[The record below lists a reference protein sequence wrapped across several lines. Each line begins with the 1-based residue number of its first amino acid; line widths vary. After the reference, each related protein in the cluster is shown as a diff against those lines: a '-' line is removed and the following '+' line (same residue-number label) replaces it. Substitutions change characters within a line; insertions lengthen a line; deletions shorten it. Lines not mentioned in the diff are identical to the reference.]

1 MSSEQEQREQLIQEL
16 RENGENPFEYDFERS
31 HTIEEIV
38 EHEGTE
44 EDQLPERTFRLAGR
58 IMEIRNFGGIA
69 FLDLRGEREE
79 IQIILRQEEHLE
91 YLNDIHNGDIAG
103 FIGNLTYT
111 DKGEFSLEAEQL
123 ELLTK
128 AVNPVPSSYYGLE
141 NQETQYR
148 QRSLHLIDSMDARE
162 NFRDRSTIISEMR
175 RFLENR
181 NFMEVE
187 TPVIQP
193 VYGGANARPFTTHV
207 NDKDMEAYLR
217 IAPELYL
224 KRLIIGGYERVFE
237 IGKNFRNESIDTTH
251 NPEYTAMELYQA
263 YADYEDMMQIT
274 EQMVEHIT
282 REVTGGTTVEYED
295 EELDMSAPWQR
306 LTMRESL
313 IEHAGFDVEELSDK
327 QIRDLMRE
335 HNAELESD
343 YERGLAI
350 AELFEEIVESELI
363 QPTFITDYPRE
374 TTPLCKTHRENED
387 LIERFEA
394 FVAGMELANAY
405 TELRDPVQQEH
416 HFIEEQERA
425 DQGDEEAHEMD
436 EDFIES
442 LRHGMPP
449 TGGLGIGIDR
459 LVMLLTDSESIR
471 DVIFFPMMSD

>member
-16 RENGENPFEYDFERS
+16 RENGENPFHYNFDRT
-31 HTIEEIV
+31 HTVNELT

-44 EDQLPERTFRLAGR
+44 ESDLPDEELRTAGR
-58 IMEIRNFGGIA
+58 VMEIRNFGGIA
-69 FLDLRGEREE
+69 FLDLRGEQDE
-79 IQIILRQEEHLE
+79 IQVVLRDEEHLE
-91 YLNDIHNGDIAG
+91 QLENLQNGDIVGVAG
-103 FIGNLTYT
+103 ELSYT
-111 DKGEFSLEAEQL
+111 QKEEFSLEASEL

-141 NQETQYR
+141 DQETQYR
-148 QRSLHLIDSMDARE
+148 QRSLHLIDNMDARDS
-162 NFRDRSTIISEMR
+162 FRDRSTVISEMR
-175 RFLENR
+175 RFLEDEG
-181 NFMEVE
+181 FMEVE

-263 YADYEDMMQIT
+263 YADYEDMMRIT
-274 EQMVEHIT
+274 EELVEHIT
-282 REVTGGTTVEYED
+282 REVTGGTTVDYQG
-295 EELDMSAPWQR
+295 EELDMSAPWR
-306 LTMRESL
+306 RITMREAL
-313 IEHAGFDVEELSDK
+313 IEYGDFDVEELNDSE
-327 QIRDLMRE
+327 IRELMDE
-335 HNAELESD
+335 YGAELESE

-350 AELFEEIVESELI
+350 AELFEEVAEEELI

-374 TTPLCKTHRENED
+374 TTPLCKIHRENED
-387 LIERFEA
+387 LIERFEGFA
-394 FVAGMELANAY
+394 AGMELANAY
-405 TELRDPVQQEH
+405 TELRDPLQQEQ
-416 HFIEEQERA
+416 HFREEQQRA
-425 DQGDEEAHEMD
+425 EEGDEEAHEMD
-436 EDFIES
+436 EEFIEA

-471 DVIFFPMMSD
+471 DVILFPMMK